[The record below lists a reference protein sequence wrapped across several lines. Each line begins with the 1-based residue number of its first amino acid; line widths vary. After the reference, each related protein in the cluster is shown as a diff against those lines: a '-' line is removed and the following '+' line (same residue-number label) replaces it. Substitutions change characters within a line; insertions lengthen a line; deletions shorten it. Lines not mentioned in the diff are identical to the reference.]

1 MSGAPVTG
9 FVGLGSMGSVLAANL
24 VGAGHDVVAYDVAGP
39 DRAPAGAAW
48 ADGTAE
54 VARRSDVVVL
64 SLPDG
69 PVSAAVLDELLDA
82 GSDRLAVVVQTSTIG
97 VGAARAEADR
107 AAEHGIA
114 YVDAPVS
121 GGIAGASSRTL
132 TVMVAASD
140 DGWALAEPT
149 IAGLSDRR
157 RRVGDEPGMAQ
168 AMKLANNFLSATA
181 LAATSEALAF
191 GRTVGLDPATMID
204 VLNESSGRSSA
215 TEDKFPAEVLT
226 GRYSSGFAGALM
238 AKDVGLYLDE
248 VAEADTATDIGSV
261 TVDVWRRFAAAAPTA
276 DFTRIFPFVADG
288 HAGGENVVSE

>member
-1 MSGAPVTG
+1 
-9 FVGLGSMGSVLAANL
+9 MGSVLAANL

-69 PVSAAVLDELLDA
+69 SVSAAVLDELLGA
-82 GSDRLAVVVQTSTIG
+82 GSDRLGLVVQTSTIG
-97 VGAARAEADR
+97 VGAARAEAAR
-107 AAEHGIA
+107 AAELGVA

-121 GGIAGASSRTL
+121 GGIAGARSRTL

-149 IAGLSDRR
+149 IAGLSDQR

-191 GRTVGLDPATMID
+191 GRAVGLDPATMID
-204 VLNESSGRSSA
+204 VLNASSGRSAA
-215 TEDKFPAEVLT
+215 TEDKFPTEVLT
-226 GRYSSGFAGALM
+226 GRYSSGFAGTLM
-238 AKDVGLYLDE
+238 AKDVGLYLDA
-248 VAEADTATDIGSV
+248 VAAAETASALGSV
-261 TVDVWRRFAAAAPTA
+261 TAGIWRRFAAADPDA
-276 DFTRIFPFVADG
+276 DFTRIFPFVADDHTG
-288 HAGGENVVSE
+288 DENVVSE